1 MIEPA
6 QRHESIA
13 DAKEMYRVTF
23 CFFACSLRAR
33 EERDVDVEELEE
45 WREGLRRLS
54 ARRGVRVEA
63 IGRPARRDRFSDRPC
78 I

>member
-1 MIEPA
+1 VIEPA

-13 DAKEMYRVTF
+13 DAKETYRVTF
-23 CFFACSLRAR
+23 CFLDWSLRAR
-33 EERDVDVEELEE
+33 EERDVKELEE

-63 IGRPARRDRFSDRPC
+63 ISRPARRGRFSDRPC

>member
-1 MIEPA
+1 VIEPA

-13 DAKEMYRVTF
+13 DAKETYRVTF
-23 CFFACSLRAR
+23 CFLDCSLRAR
-33 EERDVDVEELEE
+33 EERDIEE

-63 IGRPARRDRFSDRPC
+63 ISRPARRGRFSDRPC